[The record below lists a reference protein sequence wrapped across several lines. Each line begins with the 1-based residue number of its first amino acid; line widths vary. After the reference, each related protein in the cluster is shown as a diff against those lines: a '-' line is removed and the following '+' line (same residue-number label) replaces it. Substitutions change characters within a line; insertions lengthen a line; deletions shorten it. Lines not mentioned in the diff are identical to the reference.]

1 MIKKKINISI
11 ISHNQ
16 ANMIEDLL
24 HDLEKF
30 DFYNEILITINCKE
44 NIKELKKFHTLPLT
58 FIINNKTHT
67 INIPMING
75 NTFNLYAGKIMIF
88 F

>member
-16 ANMIEDLL
+16 ANMIKDLL

-44 NIKELKKFHTLPLT
+44 NIKALKKFLST
-58 FIINNKTHT
+58 
-67 INIPMING
+67 
-75 NTFNLYAGKIMIF
+75 
-88 F
+88 